1 MNSRIYS
8 LKIIYIKM
16 NKSKS
21 ILIFAF
27 LLLCL
32 NAVLLTFIFFKKPHA
47 RNHGGPKNE
56 IIERLNFDKE
66 QVLAYELLIETHR
79 HDVQGLNQ
87 LIRDLKGEMYSTLHQ
102 ENEKVS
108 AGILQIIGEKQ
119 MEMEEVHFN
128 HFIDLKEICREDQ
141 MDQFKKLEKDLVNLF
156 GAKKPHR

>member
-1 MNSRIYS
+1 
-8 LKIIYIKM
+8 M

-21 ILIFAF
+21 ILIFAL

-32 NAVLLTFIFFKKPHA
+32 NVVLLAFIFFKKPHA
-47 RNHGGPKNE
+47 RNHVGPKNE

-87 LIRDLKGEMYSTLHQ
+87 LIRDLKGEMYGTLHQ
-102 ENEKVS
+102 ENEKVT
-108 AGILQIIGEKQ
+108 ADILQIIGEKQ
-119 MEMEEVHFN
+119 LEIEQIHFN

-141 MDQFKKLEKDLVNLF
+141 MDEFKNLEKDLVNLF